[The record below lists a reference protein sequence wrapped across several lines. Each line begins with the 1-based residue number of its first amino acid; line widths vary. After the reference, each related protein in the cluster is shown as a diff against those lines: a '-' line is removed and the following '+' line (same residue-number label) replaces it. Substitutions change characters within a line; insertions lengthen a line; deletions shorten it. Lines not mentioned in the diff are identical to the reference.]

1 MDRRP
6 LVSQG
11 QSETSASASV
21 PADVADALDDSR
33 LEDDLKDSP
42 ERLSPDPL
50 PSPTRPGFPEAQQSN
65 HPQSHSTPQSAPG
78 PSSPKGRLAAVR
90 VSEHEA
96 SNRTSM
102 SHSDPE
108 PGFAHVDGEVG
119 GVGYNETKVDIITV
133 PCPGADPV
141 ETWTRDPLPDNFFG
155 EPGQNDLTSQPT
167 IKELAGDAILT
178 PGIGGNFPRAAHLWV
193 RQGIRRYANTARVL
207 LYRHR
212 ELTYSTTLE
221 GLARDLLENVFQRR
235 EGQHVS
241 RPLFFIAH
249 SIGGLVVKKALLMAS
264 KSDKYRPVLFN
275 CHGITFFATPHRG
288 SSYMSMRHLSESI
301 QGLLHLQRPLP
312 PSLVNEIRVSNKNL
326 IKMHDDFTNIV
337 SEMRVWT
344 FYETIDSLL
353 SGSGLD
359 YADEVQFSA
368 PLVSIKSAIVD
379 VRQETI
385 YSALESDHAH
395 CASFGVTNPRTLA
408 TYLQDLATA
417 IAKAET
423 LSQTIHTP
431 LKLKEHVKVEI
442 IGFYE
447 DPDAGMESDI
457 RLYIAK
463 YHLAEFLQKGPELCL
478 EERLRRVPRRHGAP
492 GARDGSQNPA
502 DRPSSSRGGGLNIL
516 TGVHNF
522 WKSTVY
528 GTQQQ
533 QPQQRRPESPDIVVT
548 LPSARPTTSGG
559 NSSPPVGRRPHSLT
573 LPALSTPG
581 FQRPSSRGS
590 VVTASTMSDP
600 TDRQIPP
607 DEDADEDWRRDE
619 HHAGFETGFR
629 GQVDRF
635 GKAPELADFTA
646 GFSRPNADCRKF
658 MWIHVPFTN
667 PLWVKDIFD
676 KLSETHRQDFSKLF
690 NNENWVSKHVQGRHS
705 PTQPS
710 FVKPAVNYFSPD
722 SAPSPRLSYSSPQLN
737 SGPSPTY
744 LYVYLPY
751 LHFDT
756 YKQII
761 KRRSIMTRR
770 LAHGRSRPVPEDIA
784 DLESLEMRV
793 MWEYIGHD
801 PPLNCRRT
809 LDQFGYPS
817 LRDTNARDD
826 DQMLYKLTK
835 QDNPRRP
842 LVGKMWND
850 EQEDIKSLVQRYSVG
865 TKLLHEAVANQK
877 EAASSESDSEHEE
890 LLRDGNL
897 LMVDQL
903 WLWAID
909 TTTLTTFF
917 PKRESRPS
925 EGALFQQADLRNSI
939 YNELN
944 GDLTGRCENALDLAA
959 FVALHAVTVL
969 LDRSS
974 HPDLEIFRIFEEAIG
989 ILTERMTWKLKR
1001 FRMQTFKDVD
1011 SEEEHLAETSTK
1023 SIKKRHK
1030 REIEE
1035 AERENRENTSALM
1048 ELRDMEDELR
1058 TLLKLFETQTTI
1070 LGRMLEMYGEGDA
1083 TGTTLMGLTHHG
1095 RGYLSEALGRLA
1107 GYKTQTGEMVERVGA
1122 TRGDYEK
1129 LLEMAQR
1136 QAQVDDVR
1144 WSRLQT
1150 ELASSQNLS
1159 VMIFTIFTV
1168 IFLPLSFFTS
1178 LFGMNVVEWDQQLP
1192 TMAFIGE
1199 VSLPISFFLV
1209 VATFVAAFSSR
1220 VQIFCGLAWLRLK
1233 RSWRAL
1239 EEGTRSLEPETA
1251 REAKVRRRAERA
1263 REDRGERER
1272 KRKDR
1277 SYDFW
1282 AMVRRQRT
1290 LASYEIPDLNRVRSA
1305 TGFDSFGT
1313 GGGGRRPTWKSRG
1326 TK

>member
-11 QSETSASASV
+11 QSDTSVPASV

-33 LEDDLKDSP
+33 LEDELRDSP
-42 ERLSPDPL
+42 ERISSDPL
-50 PSPTRPGFPEAQQSN
+50 PSRPVFP
-65 HPQSHSTPQSAPG
+65 TPQSTPG
-78 PSSPKGRLAAVR
+78 PSSAKDKLAAVR

-102 SHSDPE
+102 SHWDPE

-155 EPGQNDLTSQPT
+155 EPGHEDVIPQST
-167 IKELAGDAILT
+167 IKELAGDAILS

-212 ELTYSTTLE
+212 ELTDSTTLE
-221 GLARDLLENVFQRR
+221 GLARDLLENVFKRRQR
-235 EGQHVS
+235 QHVS

-264 KSDKYRPVLFN
+264 KDEKFRPILFN

-326 IKMHDDFTNIV
+326 IKMHDEFTDVV
-337 SEMRVWT
+337 SEMRVWS

-379 VRQETI
+379 VRHETI

-408 TYLQDLATA
+408 TYLQDLAAA
-417 IAKAET
+417 IAKAEA

-431 LKLKEHVKVEI
+431 LKLKEHVKVEL

-447 DPDAGMESDI
+447 DPDASLESDI

-463 YHLAEFLQKGPELCL
+463 YHLAEFLEKGPELCL
-478 EERLRRVPRRHGAP
+478 EERLRRVPRRYGAS
-492 GARDGSQNPA
+492 GAQDGPQNPA
-502 DRPSSSRGGGLNIL
+502 NRPNSSHGGGLNIL
-516 TGVHNF
+516 KGVHNF
-522 WKSTVY
+522 LKSTVS
-528 GTQQQ
+528 GTN
-533 QPQQRRPESPDIVVT
+533 QQRRPESPDIVVT
-548 LPSARPTTSGG
+548 LPSARPTTSEG
-559 NSSPPVGRRPHSLT
+559 NSPPPIGRRPHSLT
-573 LPALSTPG
+573 LPALSMPG
-581 FQRPSSRGS
+581 FQRPPSRGS
-590 VVTASTMSDP
+590 VMTSTTMSDP
-600 TDRQIPP
+600 TDRQMAP
-607 DEDADEDWRRDE
+607 DEDADTEEIAEYRARAASD
-619 HHAGFETGFR
+619 HTGFDTGSR
-629 GQVDRF
+629 YQADRL
-635 GKAPELADFTA
+635 GKAPAMLNFTA
-646 GFSRPNADCRKF
+646 GFSRPNADRRKF
-658 MWIHVPFTN
+658 MWIHLPFTN

-676 KLSETHRQDFSKLF
+676 TLSETHRQDFSKLF

-705 PTQPS
+705 QTQPS
-710 FVKPAVNYFSPD
+710 FVKPAVHYFSPE
-722 SAPSPRLSYSSPQLN
+722 SAPSPRLSHSSPQLN
-737 SGPSPTY
+737 SGPLPTY

-761 KRRSIMTRR
+761 RRRNIMTRR

-817 LRDTNARDD
+817 LKDTNARDD

-835 QDNPRRP
+835 QNNPRRP
-842 LVGKMWND
+842 FVGKTWSD
-850 EQEDIKSLVQRYSVG
+850 EEDIKALVQRYSVG
-865 TKLLHEAVANQK
+865 TKRLHEAIENQK
-877 EAASSESDSEHEE
+877 ETASSESDSEHEE
-890 LLRDGNL
+890 PLRDGNL

-989 ILTERMTWKLKR
+989 ILTERMTWKLKK

-1011 SEEEHLAETSTK
+1011 SEEEQLAEASAK
-1023 SIKKRHK
+1023 SIKRRHK

-1058 TLLKLFETQTTI
+1058 TLMKLFETQTTM
-1070 LGRMLEMYGEGDA
+1070 LGRMLEIYEGDA
-1083 TGTTLMGLTHHG
+1083 LRDMTHNG
-1095 RGYLSEALGRLA
+1095 RGYLQEALDRLA
-1107 GYKTQTGEMVERVGA
+1107 EYKTQAAEMLDRVAA

-1178 LFGMNVVEWDQQLP
+1178 LFGMNVVEWDEQLP

-1199 VSLPISFFLV
+1199 ISLPISFVLV
-1209 VATFVAAFSSR
+1209 VVTFVAAFSSR

-1233 RSWRAL
+1233 RRWEAFK
-1239 EEGTRSLEPETA
+1239 EETRKLEPEA
-1251 REAKVRRRAERA
+1251 SREAKMRRRADKA
-1263 REDRGERER
+1263 REDRERRER
-1272 KRKDR
+1272 KNKER

-1282 AMVRRQRT
+1282 ATVRRQRT
-1290 LASYEIPDLNRVRSA
+1290 WASYEIPDLNRMRSP
-1305 TGFDSFGT
+1305 TGLDSFGT
-1313 GGGGRRPTWKSRG
+1313 GGGKRPTWKSGG

>member
-11 QSETSASASV
+11 QSDTSASASV

-33 LEDDLKDSP
+33 LEDELRDSP
-42 ERLSPDPL
+42 ERIQSDPL
-50 PSPTRPGFPEAQQSN
+50 PSRPAFPEGQQSSSQF
-65 HPQSHSTPQSAPG
+65 HVAPQSTTTGPG
-78 PSSPKGRLAAVR
+78 PVKGKLAAVR
-90 VSEHEA
+90 VSGHEA

-102 SHSDPE
+102 SHWDPE

-155 EPGQNDLTSQPT
+155 DPDQDDLTSHPT

-193 RQGIRRYANTARVL
+193 RQGIRRYADTARVL

-212 ELTYSTTLE
+212 ELTDNTTLE

-235 EGQHVS
+235 QGQHVS

-249 SIGGLVVKKALLMAS
+249 SIGGLVVKRALLMAS
-264 KSDKYRPVLFN
+264 KSDKHRPILFN

-288 SSYMSMRHLSESI
+288 SSYMSMRNLSESI
-301 QGLLHLQRPLP
+301 QLLLHLQRPLP
-312 PSLVNEIRVSNKNL
+312 TSLVNEIRVSNKSL
-326 IKMHDDFTNIV
+326 IKMHEDFTDVV
-337 SEMRVWT
+337 SEMRVWS
-344 FYETIDSLL
+344 FYETVDSQL

-408 TYLQDLATA
+408 TYLQDLAA
-417 IAKAET
+417 AVAKAET

-431 LKLKEHVKVEI
+431 LRLKEHVKVEL

-447 DPDAGMESDI
+447 DPDASLESDI
-457 RLYIAK
+457 RLYFAK
-463 YHLAEFLQKGPELCL
+463 YHLAEFLQKGPESCL
-478 EERLRRVPRRHGAP
+478 EERLRRVSRRHGANGGRN
-492 GARDGSQNPA
+492 GAQASAYGSNNSQ
-502 DRPSSSRGGGLNIL
+502 RGGGLNIL
-516 TGVHNF
+516 AGVQNL
-522 WKSTVY
+522 WKSAVS
-528 GTQQQ
+528 GNQ
-533 QPQQRRPESPDIVVT
+533 QQRRPDSPDIVVT
-548 LPSARPTTSGG
+548 LP
-559 NSSPPVGRRPHSLT
+559 
-573 LPALSTPG
+573 
-581 FQRPSSRGS
+581 
-590 VVTASTMSDP
+590 D
-600 TDRQIPP
+600 
-607 DEDADEDWRRDE
+607 
-619 HHAGFETGFR
+619 ETGEAHEGADAHGNR
-629 GQVDRF
+629 ARASADHTGLEPGSKVQVDR
-635 GKAPELADFTA
+635 
-646 GFSRPNADCRKF
+646 
-658 MWIHVPFTN
+658 
-667 PLWVKDIFD
+667 
-676 KLSETHRQDFSKLF
+676 
-690 NNENWVSKHVQGRHS
+690 
-705 PTQPS
+705 
-710 FVKPAVNYFSPD
+710 
-722 SAPSPRLSYSSPQLN
+722 
-737 SGPSPTY
+737 
-744 LYVYLPY
+744 
-751 LHFDT
+751 
-756 YKQII
+756 
-761 KRRSIMTRR
+761 SITTRR

-784 DLESLEMRV
+784 DLESLELRV
-793 MWEYIGHD
+793 IWEYLGHD

-817 LRDTNARDD
+817 LRDTYARDD

-835 QDNPRRP
+835 KDTPRRP
-842 LVGKMWND
+842 FVGETWSD
-850 EQEDIKSLVQRYSVG
+850 EQSIQSLVQRYSVG
-865 TKLLHEAVANQK
+865 TKLLHETIENHK

-989 ILTERMTWKLKR
+989 ILTERMTLNLKK

-1011 SEEEHLAETSTK
+1011 SEEEHLAETSAK
-1023 SIKKRHK
+1023 SIKKRHR
-1030 REIEE
+1030 REIEQ

-1058 TLLKLFETQTTI
+1058 TLMKLFETQTTM
-1070 LGRMLEMYGEGDA
+1070 LGRMLEIYSGD
-1083 TGTTLMGLTHHG
+1083 GLKDITHNG
-1095 RGYLSEALGRLA
+1095 QGYLHEALARLA
-1107 GYKTQTGEMVERVGA
+1107 EYKTQTTEMLDRVAA

-1178 LFGMNVVEWDQQLP
+1178 LFGMNVVEWDRQLP

-1199 VSLPISFFLV
+1199 VSLPISAFMIL
-1209 VATFVAAFSSR
+1209 ATLVAAFSSR
-1220 VQIFCGLAWLRLK
+1220 VQIRFGTAWLRLK
-1233 RSWRAL
+1233 RAWGSLRGAARAL
-1239 EEGTRSLEPETA
+1239 EPEA
-1251 REAKVRRRAERA
+1251 SREAKARRRADRA
-1263 REDRGERER
+1263 RGAREERER
-1272 KRKDR
+1272 KSKDR

-1282 AMVRRQRT
+1282 AAVRRQRT
-1290 LASYEIPDLNRVRSA
+1290 LASYEIPDLNRVRSPA
-1305 TGFDSFGT
+1305 GFDGAGA
-1313 GGGGRRPTWKSRG
+1313 GGARRARRATWRSGADKVITSN
-1326 TK
+1326 